1 MCIRDR
7 VTYARKTFQDTL
19 RSQVPEVQM
28 DESTSSD
35 TTALVDL
42 RLYGARGDVPRSELH
57 GLRGVFLHEALTGLI
72 EEIPALAAR
81 TLRHEDVRSKQAG
94 RMELNELHIL
104 ERGAGVVGQSHPAP
118 RGDYGHN
125 LHGGRDGSGLPRRRP
140 AQGYGVHSVP
150 SDRLVYYEH
159 PHDGGC
165 ARRGR
170 VSPQ

>member
-1 MCIRDR
+1 
-7 VTYARKTFQDTL
+7 
-19 RSQVPEVQM
+19 M

-81 TLRHEDVRSKQAG
+81 TLRHEDVRRKQAG

-118 RGDYGHN
+118 CGDYGIGGVAVCAAGAARGHN
-125 LHGGRDGSGLPRRRP
+125 HGFSVESLESSAVMSYATTPRHTP
-140 AQGYGVHSVP
+140 SSTTNLLTNHSV
-150 SDRLVYYEH
+150 
-159 PHDGGC
+159 
-165 ARRGR
+165 
-170 VSPQ
+170 

>member
-1 MCIRDR
+1 MDGY

-42 RLYGARGDVPRSELH
+42 RLYGARGDVPGSELH

-94 RMELNELHIL
+94 RMELNELHSL
-104 ERGAGVVGQSHPAP
+104 QRGPRLASQSHPQTC
-118 RGDYGHN
+118 R
-125 LHGGRDGSGLPRRRP
+125 
-140 AQGYGVHSVP
+140 
-150 SDRLVYYEH
+150 
-159 PHDGGC
+159 
-165 ARRGR
+165 
-170 VSPQ
+170 